1 MVPSSVIQ
9 ANLESVRRRIAAAAE
24 RSGRAPGSVRLVAV
38 TNTAG
43 LDEIRALHDLGVR
56 DFGESRVLEALR
68 RIEALKGLGARWH
81 MIGHIQTNKAN
92 KAIGAF
98 DLIHSLDSLRLA
110 QALEAVAARSEVDV
124 SALIEVNVSGE
135 ATKGGFAPGDLGPAL
150 EEIGR
155 MKSLRVDG
163 LMTLAPITADSEQ
176 TRPVFAQLR
185 ALRDRFAHAAP
196 GIELR
201 LLSMGMTQD
210 FEVAIEEGA
219 DLVRVGSALFR
230 ETGIP

>member
-1 MVPSSVIQ
+1 MVPSSVIR

-38 TNTAG
+38 TKTVG
-43 LDEIRALHDLGVR
+43 LEEIRALHDLGVR

-81 MIGHIQTNKAN
+81 MIGHIQTRKAG

-110 QALEAVAARSEVDV
+110 QALEAAAARSEVVV
-124 SALIEVNVSGE
+124 SALVEVNVSGE
-135 ATKGGFAPGDLGPAL
+135 RTKSGFAPGELGPAL
-150 EEIGR
+150 EKISP

-163 LMTLAPITADSEQ
+163 LMAMAPIAADPER
-176 TRPVFAQLR
+176 TRPVFAELR
-185 ALRDRFAHAAP
+185 ALRDRFARAAP

-201 LLSMGMTQD
+201 LLSMGMSQD
-210 FEVAIEEGA
+210 FEVAVEEGA
-219 DLVRVGSALFR
+219 DLVRVGAALFR
-230 ETGIP
+230 EP

>member
-24 RSGRAPGSVRLVAV
+24 RSGRAPERVRLVAV
-38 TNTAG
+38 TKTVG

-56 DFGESRVLEALR
+56 DFGENRVLEALR

-81 MIGHIQTNKAN
+81 MIGHIQTKKAN

-98 DLIHSLDSLRLA
+98 DLIHSLDSVRLA
-110 QALEAVAARSEVDV
+110 QALDAHAARSDTVV
-124 SALIEVNVSGE
+124 SALVEVNVSGE

-150 EEIGR
+150 EK
-155 MKSLRVDG
+155 MSQMNSLRVDG
-163 LMTLAPITADSEQ
+163 LMAMAPIAADPEQ

-196 GIELR
+196 GTELR
-201 LLSMGMTQD
+201 WLSMGMSQD
-210 FEVAIEEGA
+210 FEVAVEEGA
-219 DLVRVGSALFR
+219 DLIRVGSALFR
-230 ETGIP
+230 EP

>member
-1 MVPSSVIQ
+1 MVPSSVIR
-9 ANLESVRRRIAAAAE
+9 ANLESVRRRVAAAAE
-24 RSGRAPGSVRLVAV
+24 RAGRAPESVRLVAV
-38 TNTAG
+38 TKTVG

-81 MIGHIQTNKAN
+81 MIGHIQTKKAN

-98 DLIHSLDSLRLA
+98 DLIHSLDSVRLA
-110 QALEAVAARSEVDV
+110 QALDAHAARSQAVV
-124 SALIEVNVSGE
+124 SALVEVNVSGE

-150 EEIGR
+150 EKMSQME
-155 MKSLRVDG
+155 SLRVDG
-163 LMTLAPITADSEQ
+163 LMAMAPIAADPEQ

-201 LLSMGMTQD
+201 WLSMGMSQD
-210 FEVAIEEGA
+210 FEVAVEEGA
-219 DLVRVGSALFR
+219 DLIRVGSALFR
-230 ETGIP
+230 EP

>member
-1 MVPSSVIQ
+1 MLPASVIR

-24 RSGRAPGSVRLVAV
+24 RSGRAPESVRLVAV
-38 TNTAG
+38 TKTAG

-81 MIGHIQTNKAN
+81 LIGHVQTNKAN

-98 DLIHSLDSLRLA
+98 ELIHSLDSLRLA
-110 QALEAVAARSEVDV
+110 QALEAAAAHSEAIVP
-124 SALIEVNVSGE
+124 ALVEVNVSGE
-135 ATKGGFAPGDLGPAL
+135 ETKGGFTPGELGAAL
-150 EEIGR
+150 EEISR
-155 MKSLRVDG
+155 MKHLHVDG
-163 LMTLAPITADSEQ
+163 LMTMAPICDNPEQ
-176 TRPVFAQLR
+176 ARPFFAQLR
-185 ALRDRFAHAAP
+185 ELRDRFAHAAP

-210 FEVAIEEGA
+210 FEAAVEEGA
-219 DLVRVGSALFR
+219 DLVRVGGALFR
-230 ETGIP
+230 EE

>member
-1 MVPSSVIQ
+1 MVPASVIR
-9 ANLESVRRRIAAAAE
+9 ANLESVRRRVAAAAE
-24 RSGRAPGSVRLVAV
+24 RSGRAPESVRLVAV
-38 TNTAG
+38 TKTVG

-81 MIGHIQTNKAN
+81 MIGHIQRKKAN

-98 DLIHSLDSLRLA
+98 DLIHSLDSVRLA
-110 QALEAVAARSEVDV
+110 QALETPPRTPTRTSPRWSRSTSAARRPRPASRPAN
-124 SALIEVNVSGE
+124 SARRWRKS
-135 ATKGGFAPGDLGPAL
+135 A
-150 EEIGR
+150 R

-163 LMTLAPITADSEQ
+163 LMTMAPIAADPEQ

-210 FEVAIEEGA
+210 FEVAVEEGA
-219 DLVRVGSALFR
+219 DLIRVGAALFR
-230 ETGIP
+230 EQ

>member
-1 MVPSSVIQ
+1 MLPASVIR

-24 RSGRAPGSVRLVAV
+24 RSGRAPESVRLVAV
-38 TNTAG
+38 TKTAG

-81 MIGHIQTNKAN
+81 LIGHVQTNKAN

-98 DLIHSLDSLRLA
+98 ELIHSLDSLRLA
-110 QALEAVAARSEVDV
+110 QALEAAAAHSEAIVP
-124 SALIEVNVSGE
+124 ALVEVNVSGE
-135 ATKGGFAPGDLGPAL
+135 ETKGGFTPGELGAAL
-150 EEIGR
+150 EEISR
-155 MKSLRVDG
+155 MKHLHVDG
-163 LMTLAPITADSEQ
+163 LMTMAPICDNPEQ
-176 TRPVFAQLR
+176 ARPFFAQLR
-185 ALRDRFAHAAP
+185 ELRDRFAHAAP

-210 FEVAIEEGA
+210 FEAAVEEGA
-219 DLVRVGSALFR
+219 DLVRIGAALFR
-230 ETGIP
+230 EN

>member
-1 MVPSSVIQ
+1 MVPSSVIR
-9 ANLESVRRRIAAAAE
+9 ANLESIRRRMAAAAE
-24 RSGRAPGSVRLVAV
+24 RSGRAPESVRLVAV
-38 TNTAG
+38 TKTVG

-68 RIEALKGLGARWH
+68 RIRALNELGARWH

-98 DLIHSLDSLRLA
+98 DLIHSLDSVRLA
-110 QALEAVAARSEVDV
+110 EALDAAAMRREAQVP
-124 SALIEVNVSGE
+124 ALVEVNVSGE
-135 ATKGGFAPGDLGPAL
+135 PTKSGFAPGELGPAL
-150 EEIGR
+150 ERIGG

-163 LMTLAPITADSEQ
+163 LMTLAPIAADPQQ

-185 ALRDRFAHAAP
+185 ALRDRFARAVP

-210 FEVAIEEGA
+210 FEVAVEEGA
-219 DLVRVGSALFR
+219 DLIRVGQALFR
-230 ETGIP
+230 ER

>member
-1 MVPSSVIQ
+1 MVPPSVIR
-9 ANLESVRRRIAAAAE
+9 ANLESVRRRVAAAAE
-24 RSGRAPGSVRLVAV
+24 RSGRAPESVRLVAV
-38 TNTAG
+38 TKTVG

-81 MIGHIQTNKAN
+81 MIGHIQTRKAN

-98 DLIHSLDSLRLA
+98 DLIHSLDSMRLA
-110 QALEAVAARSEVDV
+110 QALDAAAARTEVIV
-124 SALIEVNVSGE
+124 SALVEVNVSGE
-135 ATKGGFAPGDLGPAL
+135 ETKSGFAPGELGAAL
-150 EEIGR
+150 EKISA

-163 LMTLAPITADSEQ
+163 LMAMAPIAADPEQ
-176 TRPVFAQLR
+176 TRPVFAELR
-185 ALRDRFAHAAP
+185 ALRDRFARAAP

-210 FEVAIEEGA
+210 FEVAVEEGA
-219 DLVRVGSALFR
+219 DLIRVGTGLFR
-230 ETGIP
+230 ES

>member
-1 MVPSSVIQ
+1 MVPASVIR

-24 RSGRAPGSVRLVAV
+24 RSGRAPESVRLVAV
-38 TNTAG
+38 TKTVG

-81 MIGHIQTNKAN
+81 LIGHVQTRKAN

-98 DLIHSLDSLRLA
+98 DLIHSLDSVRLA
-110 QALEAVAARSEVDV
+110 QALDAAAAPTDAVV
-124 SALIEVNVSGE
+124 SALVEVNVSGE
-135 ATKGGFAPGDLGPAL
+135 ETKAGFAPDDLGPAL
-150 EEIGR
+150 EKIGA

-163 LMTLAPITADSEQ
+163 LMTMAPIAADPEQ
-176 TRPVFAQLR
+176 TRPVFAGLR
-185 ALRDRFAHAAP
+185 ALRDRFARAAP

-210 FEVAIEEGA
+210 FEVAVEEGA
-219 DLVRVGSALFR
+219 DLIRVGTALFR
-230 ETGIP
+230 ES

>member
-1 MVPSSVIQ
+1 MVPSSVIR

-24 RSGRAPGSVRLVAV
+24 RSGRAPESVRLVAV
-38 TNTAG
+38 TKTAG

-81 MIGHIQTNKAN
+81 LIGHVQTNKAN

-98 DLIHSLDSLRLA
+98 ELIHSLDSLRLA
-110 QALEAVAARSEVDV
+110 QALEAAAAHSEAIVP
-124 SALIEVNVSGE
+124 ALVEVNVSGE
-135 ATKGGFAPGDLGPAL
+135 ETKGGFTPGELGAAL
-150 EEIGR
+150 EEISR
-155 MKSLRVDG
+155 MKHLHVDG
-163 LMTLAPITADSEQ
+163 LMTMAPICDNPEQ
-176 TRPVFAQLR
+176 ARPFFAQLR
-185 ALRDRFAHAAP
+185 ELCDRFAHAAP

-210 FEVAIEEGA
+210 FEAAVEEGA

-230 ETGIP
+230 ET